1 MKYIRKIESIGRWDG
16 TNDPIY
22 EGAFSS
28 GDILLSELKTAHN
41 TLSLWG
47 YSTDDE
53 KKEVLAAIA
62 LTRQHIERLAY
73 VVMDETRIN
82 ELGIPLVPE
91 KGVSEG
97 IVKEEILKRHVNL
110 AEIDFWRLGYVAE
123 YISQLAKME
132 EEHSQLSDKK
142 VYLLINEQ
150 INKKNIDIDL
160 AKGELQNSFE
170 RAKRKYSPKCS

>member
-16 TNDPIY
+16 SSDPIY

-28 GDILLSELKTAHN
+28 GDILLTELKTANN

-47 YSTDDE
+47 YNTEDE

-62 LTRQHIERLAY
+62 LTRQHIQRLAY
-73 VVMDETRIN
+73 VVLDDTRIN

-97 IVKEEILKRHVNL
+97 IIKEEILQRHVNL
-110 AEIDFWRLGYVAE
+110 DKIDFWRLGYVAE
-123 YISQLAKME
+123 YISQLAKID

-142 VYLLINEQ
+142 VYLLIDEQ
-150 INKKNIDIDL
+150 INKKNIDIAL
-160 AKGELQNSFE
+160 ANGEIQHSYE
-170 RAKRKYSPKCS
+170 CAKLKYSQK

>member
-22 EGAFSS
+22 EGAFST

-47 YSTDDE
+47 YNTDDE
-53 KKEVLAAIA
+53 KNEVLAAIA
-62 LTRQHIERLAY
+62 LTRQHIGRLAY

-97 IVKEEILKRHVNL
+97 IIREEILQRHVNL
-110 AEIDFWRLGYVAE
+110 DKIDFWRLGYVAE
-123 YISQLAKME
+123 YISQLAKID

-150 INKKNIDIDL
+150 INKKNIDIAL
-160 AKGELQNSFE
+160 ANGEIQHSYE
-170 RAKRKYSPKCS
+170 SAKLKYSQK